1 MRKKK
6 TVRTTRP
13 HSKTHRKSR
22 KYVMIGCLAA
32 IMLLAF
38 GAIAGPWSSW
48 LGTRRIRSAFFSPA
62 PLPSPNNPSKE
73 YVYAG
78 TRLVATEEPNPA
90 PALAAPLLVAA
101 ATFSQSRIDVTWNA
115 SANAHHYVV
124 ERAGMQGESNFA
136 AINSNVTGTTYPD
149 TTVTSVNA
157 YLYRVRAADASG
169 NLSPPSNID
178 VATAI
183 TFEDD
188 PFPAPPTLTPVRA
201 SHVTQLRQAINAVR
215 HTVPGMQ
222 DYGWAQPINVG
233 SSPIKAN
240 DIEEMRT
247 ALDQAL
253 IQLNLPNGGYTDSSL
268 SNLLFQKLYITELRN
283 RVK

>member
-1 MRKKK
+1 V
-6 TVRTTRP
+6 T
-13 HSKTHRKSR
+13 
-22 KYVMIGCLAA
+22 
-32 IMLLAF
+32 
-38 GAIAGPWSSW
+38 
-48 LGTRRIRSAFFSPA
+48 
-62 PLPSPNNPSKE
+62 
-73 YVYAG
+73 
-78 TRLVATEEPNPA
+78 
-90 PALAAPLLVAA
+90 LAAPLLVAA

-124 ERAGMQGESNFA
+124 ERASMSGESNFA
-136 AINSNVTGTTYPD
+136 VINSNVTGTTYPD
-149 TTVTSVNA
+149 TTVTSINA
-157 YLYRVRAADASG
+157 YLYRVKAADASG
-169 NLSPPSNID
+169 NLSPASNID

-201 SHVTQLRQAINAVR
+201 SHVLQLRQAINAVR

-222 DYGWAQPINVG
+222 DYGWAQPINAG

-253 IQLNLPNGGYTDSSL
+253 IQLNLTNGGYTDSSL